1 MTKLME
7 KQKFKQT
14 EIGEIPE
21 DWEVLSIET
30 LISRELIEKPL
41 DGNHGNIHPKNNDFI
56 EDGIPFV
63 MANNIHDGNLNLK
76 TCHYISQKQADKLQ
90 KGFAIIGDVL
100 LTHKGTVGNVAIVE
114 KLETPYI
121 MLTPQVTYY
130 RVKNSNMLC
139 SSYIKQYFQYNLFQ
153 QTIKNISGG
162 GTRAYIG
169 ITTQRQLPFILS
181 SIQEQIAIATV
192 LSDTDELITSLDKLI
207 AKKKAIKQCAMQE
220 LLTGKKRL
228 PGFGKQKGFKQT
240 ELGEIPEDWEIKT
253 FADICW
259 VNQGLQIAIEKRCKN
274 PTVKSKKYITIQ
286 NLNNDKGDE
295 YIDDYV
301 SSVCCSK
308 DDILMTRTGNTG
320 IVVSGVEGVFH
331 NNFFKINF
339 NKKQINKDYLL
350 FFLKDNRTKKIILE
364 KAGTSTIPDLNH
376 NDFYSIHIPLPPSI
390 KEQTA
395 IATILSDMDSEL
407 ESLEKKRDKYLMI
420 KQGMM
425 QQLLTGKIRLI

>member
-1 MTKLME
+1 ME

-228 PGFGKQKGFKQT
+228 PRFSGEWKEKALQELVDFSNGKAHETFISKDGRFIVVNSKFISSNGEVVKYSNKAFALAPAKSVLMVMSDVPNGKAIAKCFIVEEESKYTVNQRICCLVPNIDPKFLFYKINRNPWYLSFDDGVKQT
-240 ELGEIPEDWEIKT
+240 NLRKEDVLTCKLTLPVDHQEQ
-253 FADICW
+253 
-259 VNQGLQIAIEKRCKN
+259 VAI
-274 PTVKSKKYITIQ
+274 S
-286 NLNNDKGDE
+286 
-295 YIDDYV
+295 
-301 SSVCCSK
+301 
-308 DDILMTRTGNTG
+308 
-320 IVVSGVEGVFH
+320 
-331 NNFFKINF
+331 
-339 NKKQINKDYLL
+339 
-350 FFLKDNRTKKIILE
+350 
-364 KAGTSTIPDLNH
+364 
-376 NDFYSIHIPLPPSI
+376 
-390 KEQTA
+390 
-395 IATILSDMDSEL
+395 TILSNMDSEL